1 MKRLNDPEVVRSE
14 YASDSALA
22 TRQSI
27 WASATG
33 VEIHDLVVA
42 AVAGAAACWRS
53 AADEA
58 SWQSGSYATWGYASS
73 RSINRTAMVELIRSR
88 GVDARVGDVQQL
100 DFDDGAF
107 DCAVAA
113 WMLYHVADLGSAL
126 AELARVLRPGGRLV
140 AVTNSVDN
148 LRELWEPFDYS
159 PEYTFG
165 AENGEALL
173 LEHFAYVEHTPVGG
187 TVTFPN
193 RERAVAYVRASILA
207 KHLADELPVDGW
219 PLVATRAMA
228 VFVAE
233 K

>member
-1 MKRLNDPEVVRSE
+1 VKRLNDPEVVRSE

-33 VEIHDLVVA
+33 VEVHDLVVEA
-42 AVAGAAACWRS
+42 IGGANRVLEVGSGRGELAERVVRDLGVSVVAI
-53 AADEA
+53 D
-58 SWQSGSYATWGYASS
+58 QSE
-73 RSINRTAMVELIRSR
+73 AMVEFARSR
-88 GVDARVGDVQQL
+88 GVDARAGDVQEL
-100 DFDDGAF
+100 DFDDNAF

-113 WMLYHVADLGSAL
+113 WMLYHVVDLAL

-173 LEHFAYVEHTPVGG
+173 LEHFDHVEHTPVRG
-187 TVTFPN
+187 TVTFPD
-193 RERAVAYVRASILA
+193 RERAVRYVRASVLA
-207 KHLADELPVDGW
+207 KHLADELPADGW
-219 PLVATRAMA
+219 PLVASRAMA